1 MVSISNSIRNIIGDN
16 IVYFRLKADWS
27 QENLAELLE
36 TTPAYLSQLENGK
49 RNITADYLEKLA
61 KVFKIEPYQLLL
73 ERPPLKNRRIDRIKS

>member
-49 RNITADYLEKLA
+49 RNITADYLE
-61 KVFKIEPYQLLL
+61 
-73 ERPPLKNRRIDRIKS
+73 